1 MDNNGCLHGWSG
13 FIMRIGRVPETW
25 CCYKCL
31 HEGYEGFVLAANMP
45 KKK

>member
-1 MDNNGCLHGWSG
+1 MSARLEWIHNENRKGSG
-13 FIMRIGRVPETW
+13 NMVLLQ
-25 CCYKCL
+25 CL